1 MYGGSSSCEEFL
13 WQEIGK
19 YPLFLEEGDETDGIV
34 PGNVGSFKT
43 WGTVYLK
50 ANVRKLM
57 KS

>member
-1 MYGGSSSCEEFL
+1 MSGNREISVVFL
-13 WQEIGK
+13 N
-19 YPLFLEEGDETDGIV
+19 GDETDGIV
-34 PGNVGSFKT
+34 PGNVGSVKI